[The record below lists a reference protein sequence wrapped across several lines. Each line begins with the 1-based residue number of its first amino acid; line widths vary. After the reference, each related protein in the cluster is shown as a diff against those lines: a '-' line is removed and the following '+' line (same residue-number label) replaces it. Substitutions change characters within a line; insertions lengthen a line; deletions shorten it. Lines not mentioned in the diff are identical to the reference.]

1 MVEYSLAKAEVEG
14 SSPFF
19 RLGFFSLGF
28 LPQKSIFFLLPK
40 VPEESSR
47 QKQGPLRCLANRNH
61 LS

>member
-1 MVEYSLAKAEVEG
+1 
-14 SSPFF
+14 
-19 RLGFFSLGF
+19 LGFFSLGF